1 MHMLY
6 QLIVYVPRPNA
17 EILKNA
23 LFDAG
28 AGKYENYD
36 RCSWETAGNG
46 QFRPLVGANPAI
58 GKIGNLETVEEI
70 KIETI
75 CTVQNIK
82 KVLEALKKAHPY
94 EEPAY
99 GVVELKTLED
109 F

>member
-1 MHMLY
+1 MLY
-6 QLIVYVPRPNA
+6 QVIVYVPLPDA
-17 EILKNA
+17 EMLKEA

-36 RCSWETAGNG
+36 RCSWESLGTG
-46 QFRPLVGANPAI
+46 QFRPLPGSNPAI
-58 GKIGNLETVEEI
+58 GQHHTIERVDEI

-75 CTVQNIK
+75 CNAECITN
-82 KVLEALKKAHPY
+82 VLKALKRAHPY

-99 GVVELKTLED
+99 GVIELKTLED